1 MIYLNDHID
10 ELDIAVALQQVSPQ
24 RAAYALRYRH
34 ELDQRLSLAV
44 FLLLQQALREEYG
57 MREVPEFA
65 YEPNGKPYLKKHP
78 EIHFNLS
85 HCSRAAMC
93 VVADHP
99 VGCDIEAVP
108 DELDMEFC
116 RYCFSDEEV
125 AAILASYTPT
135 ITFTTLWTQ
144 KEALLKLTG
153 IGLSDMSQL
162 STFHLSPFTS
172 HLSPFTFH
180 LSPPHV
186 SPDRSYVYTVCSNA

>member
-10 ELDIAVALQQVSPQ
+10 ELDITEALRQVSPQ
-24 RAAYALRYRH
+24 RAAYALRYRR
-34 ELDQRLSLAV
+34 ELDQRLSIAV

-57 MREVPEFA
+57 IKEVPEFA
-65 YEPNGKPYLKKHP
+65 FGPNGKPYLKEHP

-85 HCSRAAMC
+85 HCPRAALC
-93 VVADHP
+93 VVENHP
-99 VGCDIEAVP
+99 VGCDVEAVP
-108 DELDMEFC
+108 DEFDMDLC
-116 RYCFSDEEV
+116 RHCFNEEEV
-125 AAILASYTPT
+125 ASILASDSPT
-135 ITFTTLWTQ
+135 LAFTTLWTQ